1 MPQKPKVSIIVPVY
15 NAAAVLRRCIDSIL
29 KQEFTDYELLLM
41 DDGSSD
47 ESPAILDE
55 YAMADT
61 RIRVVHKSNSGV
73 SDTRNR
79 ALDMAGGDYIQ
90 FLDADDWIAPEAT
103 KLMVRAMEQKKADL
117 VVTDFYRVVGEHVSH
132 KGDIEEEGIMD
143 LKTFA
148 GHMMENPADFY
159 YGVIW
164 NKLYSRRILKEH
176 HIRMD
181 PQVNWC
187 EDFLFNMEYLLHC
200 GRIYALQVPVYYYV
214 KTEGSLVS
222 QGMSIAKTV
231 DMKMSVFRYYNDF
244 FARVYDP
251 ENYEA
256 RRIQIYGF
264 LGAFA
269 RDAGAISFFPGTKRL
284 GRERQSADINPE
296 ASDTLLTNAYY
307 QRKVLDKYL
316 EPVGQHY
323 DLSNADL
330 RLLLTIAAVNRKTS
344 RRQLA
349 AYAGVSSLL
358 AAASLQKLLQQGYV
372 DTENRLR
379 DRISEGMKQV
389 ADLGRQLI
397 GASDQITAQALEDEE
412 KQGDLNLHITDKAA
426 DLAEDLVSAL
436 ADYRRAIMADFT
448 QEEERQYLELT
459 ERVGR
464 NARAALEDGA
474 VRNVR

>member
-1 MPQKPKVSIIVPVY
+1 
-15 NAAAVLRRCIDSIL
+15 
-29 KQEFTDYELLLM
+29 M

-55 YAMADT
+55 YAGKDS
-61 RIRVVHKSNSGV
+61 RIRLVHKNNSGV
-73 SDTRNR
+73 SDTRNQ
-79 ALDMAGGDYIQ
+79 ALDLARGSYVQ

-132 KGDIEEEGIMD
+132 KGDIEEDSLMD
-143 LKTFA
+143 LQTFA

-164 NKLYSRRILKEH
+164 NKLYSRQIIEENQ
-176 HIRMD
+176 IRMD
-181 PQVNWC
+181 PEVSWC

-200 GRIYALQVPVYYYV
+200 RGIFALQVPVYYYV

-222 QGMSIAKTV
+222 QGLSITKTV
-231 DMKMSVFRYYNDF
+231 EMKASVFRYYNDF

-251 ENYEA
+251 EDYEA

-264 LGAFA
+264 LGSFA
-269 RDAGAISFFPGTKRL
+269 RDAGAIFFLPGTKRL
-284 GRERQSADINPE
+284 GRERQNVDMNPQ

-307 QRKVLDKYL
+307 QRKLLDKYL
-316 EPVGQHY
+316 EPVGQHH
-323 DLSNADL
+323 DLSNVDL
-330 RLLLTIAAVNRKTS
+330 RILLTIAAVNRKTS

-372 DTENRLR
+372 DMETHLR
-379 DRISEGMKQV
+379 DRISEGV
-389 ADLGRQLI
+389 
-397 GASDQITAQALEDEE
+397 
-412 KQGDLNLHITDKAA
+412 KQGDLNLRITDKAA
-426 DLAEDLVSAL
+426 DLTEDLVSAL
-436 ADYRRAIMADFT
+436 ADYRRAIMAGFT
-448 QEEERQYLELT
+448 KEEERRYLDLS
-459 ERVGR
+459 ERAGK
-464 NARAALEDGA
+464 NARAALEH
-474 VRNVR
+474 

>member
-1 MPQKPKVSIIVPVY
+1 MDPNPKVSIVIPVY
-15 NAAAVLRRCIDSIL
+15 NAASALRRCLDSVL
-29 KQEFTDYELLLM
+29 KQEFTDFELLLM

-55 YAMADT
+55 YAGKDS
-61 RIRVVHKSNSGV
+61 RIRLVHKNNSGV
-73 SDTRNR
+73 SDTRNQ
-79 ALDMAGGDYIQ
+79 ALDLARGTYVQ

-132 KGDIEEEGIMD
+132 KGDIEEDSLMD
-143 LKTFA
+143 LQTFA

-164 NKLYSRRILKEH
+164 NKLYSRQIIEENQ
-176 HIRMD
+176 IRMD
-181 PQVNWC
+181 PEVSWC

-200 GRIYALQVPVYYYV
+200 RGIFALQVPVYYYV

-222 QGMSIAKTV
+222 QGLSITKTV
-231 DMKMSVFRYYNDF
+231 EMKASVFRYYNDF

-251 ENYEA
+251 EDYEA

-269 RDAGAISFFPGTKRL
+269 RDAGAIFFFPGTKRL
-284 GRERQSADINPE
+284 GKERQNVDMNPQ

-307 QRKVLDKYL
+307 QRKLLDKYL
-316 EPVGQHY
+316 EPVGQHH
-323 DLSNADL
+323 DLSNVDL
-330 RLLLTIAAVNRKTS
+330 RIFLTIAAVNRKTS

-372 DTENRLR
+372 DMETHLR
-379 DRISEGMKQV
+379 DRISEGV
-389 ADLGRQLI
+389 
-397 GASDQITAQALEDEE
+397 
-412 KQGDLNLHITDKAA
+412 KQGDLNLRITDKAA
-426 DLAEDLVSAL
+426 DLTEDLVSAL
-436 ADYRRAIMADFT
+436 ADYRRAIMAGFT
-448 QEEERQYLELT
+448 KEEERRYLDLS
-459 ERVGR
+459 ERAGK
-464 NARAALEDGA
+464 NARAALEH
-474 VRNVR
+474 

>member
-1 MPQKPKVSIIVPVY
+1 MGPNPKVSIIIPVY
-15 NAAAVLRRCIDSIL
+15 NAASALRRCLDSVL
-29 KQEFTDYELLLM
+29 KQEFTDFELLLM

-55 YAMADT
+55 YAGKDS
-61 RIRVVHKSNSGV
+61 RIRLVHKNNSGV
-73 SDTRNR
+73 SDTRNQ
-79 ALDMAGGDYIQ
+79 ALDLARGTYVQ

-132 KGDIEEEGIMD
+132 KGDIEEDSLMD
-143 LKTFA
+143 LQTFA

-164 NKLYSRRILKEH
+164 NKLYSRQMIEENR
-176 HIRMD
+176 IRMD
-181 PQVNWC
+181 PEVSWC

-200 GRIYALQVPVYYYV
+200 RGIFALQVPVYYYV

-222 QGMSIAKTV
+222 QGLSITKTV
-231 DMKMSVFRYYNDF
+231 EMKASVFRYYNDF

-251 ENYEA
+251 EDYEA

-269 RDAGAISFFPGTKRL
+269 RDAGAISFLPGTKRL
-284 GRERQSADINPE
+284 GKERQNVDMNPQ

-307 QRKVLDKYL
+307 QRKLLDKYL
-316 EPVGQHY
+316 EPVGQHH
-323 DLSNADL
+323 DLSNVDL
-330 RLLLTIAAVNRKTS
+330 RILLTIAAVNRKTS

-372 DTENRLR
+372 DTETHLR
-379 DRISEGMKQV
+379 DRISEGV
-389 ADLGRQLI
+389 
-397 GASDQITAQALEDEE
+397 
-412 KQGDLNLHITDKAA
+412 KQGDLNLRITDKAA
-426 DLAEDLVSAL
+426 DLTEDLVSAL
-436 ADYRRAIMADFT
+436 ADYRRAIMAGFT
-448 QEEERQYLELT
+448 KEEERRYLDLS
-459 ERVGR
+459 ERAGK
-464 NARAALEDGA
+464 NARVALEH
-474 VRNVR
+474 

>member
-1 MPQKPKVSIIVPVY
+1 MGPNPKVSIIIPVY
-15 NAAAVLRRCIDSIL
+15 NAASALRRCLDSVL
-29 KQEFTDYELLLM
+29 KQEFTDFELLLM

-55 YAMADT
+55 YAGKDS
-61 RIRVVHKSNSGV
+61 RIRLVHKNNSGV
-73 SDTRNR
+73 SDTRNQ
-79 ALDMAGGDYIQ
+79 ALDLARGSYVQ

-132 KGDIEEEGIMD
+132 KGDIEEDSLMD
-143 LKTFA
+143 LQTFA
-148 GHMMENPADFY
+148 GYMMENPADFY

-164 NKLYSRRILKEH
+164 NKLYSRQIIEENQ
-176 HIRMD
+176 IRMD
-181 PQVNWC
+181 PEVSWC

-200 GRIYALQVPVYYYV
+200 RGIFALQVPVYYYV

-222 QGMSIAKTV
+222 QGLSITKTV
-231 DMKMSVFRYYNDF
+231 EMKASVFRYYNDF

-251 ENYEA
+251 EDYEA

-269 RDAGAISFFPGTKRL
+269 RDAGAIFFLPGTKRL
-284 GRERQSADINPE
+284 GRERQNVDMNPQ

-307 QRKVLDKYL
+307 QRKLLDKYL
-316 EPVGQHY
+316 EPVGQHH
-323 DLSNADL
+323 DLSNVDL
-330 RLLLTIAAVNRKTS
+330 RILLTIAAVNRKTS

-372 DTENRLR
+372 DMETHLR
-379 DRISEGMKQV
+379 DRISEGV
-389 ADLGRQLI
+389 
-397 GASDQITAQALEDEE
+397 
-412 KQGDLNLHITDKAA
+412 KQGDLNLRITDKAA
-426 DLAEDLVSAL
+426 DLTEDLVSAL
-436 ADYRRAIMADFT
+436 ADYRRAIMAGFT
-448 QEEERQYLELT
+448 KEEERRYLDLS
-459 ERVGR
+459 ERAGK
-464 NARAALEDGA
+464 NARAALEH
-474 VRNVR
+474 